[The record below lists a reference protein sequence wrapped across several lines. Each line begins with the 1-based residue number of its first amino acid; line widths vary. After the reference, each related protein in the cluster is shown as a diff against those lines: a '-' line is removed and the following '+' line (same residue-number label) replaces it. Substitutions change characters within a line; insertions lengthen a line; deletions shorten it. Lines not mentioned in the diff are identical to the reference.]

1 MSKQQPAHMVEVCTP
16 RFRRMPLVPALEAL
30 RDQRRENEVVV
41 TSMGSARDWPKL
53 SQHALDFHYVPSAMG
68 QAQSLGLG
76 IALAQPDRHVIA
88 ITGDGSLLM
97 NLGSL
102 VTIAASGARNLT
114 VIVLENGIYEVTGGQ
129 QTAAASAQLAPA
141 YVDFA
146 VVALAAG
153 IPSARRFHDLPAWQA
168 GVEQALRL
176 PGPRVLVLS
185 VEPVADY
192 DLPMPKPA
200 MPERVTR
207 FREKLATS
215 K

>member
-1 MSKQQPAHMVEVCTP
+1 MTAQQPERTVEVCLP

-41 TSMGSARDWPKL
+41 TSMGSAREWPQL
-53 SQHALDFHYVPSAMG
+53 SQHGLDFHYVPSAMG
-68 QAQSLGLG
+68 QAQSLALG

-102 VTIAASGARNLT
+102 VTIAASGAHNLT

-141 YVDFA
+141 HVDFA
-146 VVALAAG
+146 VMALAAG

-185 VEPVADY
+185 VEPVEDF

-200 MPERVTR
+200 IGERVAR
-207 FREKLATS
+207 FRAALS
-215 K
+215 S